1 MAQKSR
7 EMDRDGFCLGIQPIG
22 EIDPGYLKILAGSF
36 LGELGLRTFI
46 LPGLARPDDAFD
58 KRRIQYDAGI
68 IINQLEAME
77 FQGCH
82 AVIAFMDADL
92 FIPVFSFV
100 LGEARMGGNRA
111 LVSIFR
117 LQGNRSGIVKVALHE
132 FGHLMG
138 LDHCHEHTCVM
149 KFSKNIEQLNS
160 ISSMFCKYC
169 LDQIKYSIRKKT
181 LRP

>member
-1 MAQKSR
+1 MARKSR

-36 LGELGLRTFI
+36 LGELGIRTLI
-46 LPGLARPDDAFD
+46 LPGLAQPDYAFD
-58 KRRIQYDAGI
+58 SRRIQYDAGI
-68 IINQLEAME
+68 IITRLEAME
-77 FQGCH
+77 FKGCRC
-82 AVIAFMDADL
+82 VIALMDADL

-100 LGEARMGGNRA
+100 LGEARMGGDRA

-138 LDHCHEHTCVM
+138 LDHCHEDTCVM
-149 KFSKNIEQLNS
+149 KFSKNIEQLDS
-160 ISSMFCKYC
+160 ISSMFCDYC
-169 LDQIKYSIRKKT
+169 LDQIRYAIRKKQE
-181 LRP
+181 RP

>member
-1 MAQKSR
+1 MARKNR
-7 EMDRDGFCLGIQPIG
+7 EMDRDGFCLGLQPVG
-22 EIDPGYLKILAGSF
+22 EIDPVHLKILAGSF
-36 LGELGLRTFI
+36 LGELGLRTRI
-46 LPGLARPDDAFD
+46 LPGLARPDHAFD
-58 KRRIQYDAGI
+58 KRRIQYDAGM

-111 LVSIFR
+111 LVSIYR
-117 LQGNRSGIVKVALHE
+117 LQGNHAGIVKVALHE

-138 LDHCHEHTCVM
+138 LDHCHETACVM
-149 KFSKNIEQLNS
+149 RFSKNIEQLDA
-160 ISSMFCKYC
+160 ISNMFCDYC
-169 LDQIKYSIRKKT
+169 LDQIRYAIRKKAGG
-181 LRP
+181 P